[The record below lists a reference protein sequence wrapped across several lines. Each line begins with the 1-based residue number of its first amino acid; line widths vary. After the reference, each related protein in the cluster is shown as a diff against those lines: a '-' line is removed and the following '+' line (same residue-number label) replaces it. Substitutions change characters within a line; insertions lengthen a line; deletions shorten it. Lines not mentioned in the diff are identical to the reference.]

1 MKKDMAINI
10 SCKDEQLQINCEFG
24 TVVAQCTCKEKRGLQ
39 RKEVRRTKN
48 NDRSIIAL
56 KGERL

>member
-1 MKKDMAINI
+1 MKKDMTINI
-10 SCKDEQLQINCEFG
+10 SCKDELLQINCEFG
-24 TVVAQCTCKEKRGLQ
+24 TVVAQCTCKEESGLQ

-48 NDRSIIAL
+48 NDRLIIEL